1 MQQEQDLVVLT
12 ERKADLADV
21 DLKGFAE
28 LVIDGVTRELQ
39 SVTVSEPR
47 TITIGD
53 RPAIQY
59 EVRGTL
65 EQITAVYLVTCVE
78 GREDYHQVL
87 AWTLAS

>member
-1 MQQEQDLVVLT
+1 
-12 ERKADLADV
+12 
-21 DLKGFAE
+21 
-28 LVIDGVTRELQ
+28 VIDGVTGELQ

-47 TITIGD
+47 TIAIGD

-78 GREDYHQVL
+78 GGRIITRFWRGRWRRRPRRICRFS
-87 AWTLAS
+87 AR